1 MEVKTTEHKTLV
13 LSIGD
18 VKRLLPDEKFEYKL
32 YWNYDD
38 RIDKKTLQECMPDED
53 NYKREDW
60 TINYE
65 DFVNDWKI
73 NIEDLIWEWNISYI
87 NEQLSEELNTLV
99 KDKLKEKQVEYDD
112 FEFDFCAD
120 ELYTIDLWVDEI
132 LSKSPIVWNVVWH
145 NNFDGFTEW
154 EKAEDWEAI
163 EQFLRLNKGFATKE
177 QLEDA
182 CAEWIY
188 TGSDL
193 KINYKTSM
201 FGFLEQI
208 KAWGKDISWDNAVL
222 HLSINGSGSP
232 DFRIKGGQVE
242 FGKKLESN
250 YDYWDWSFDWH
261 YWVEEVYWQPINNY
275 F

>member
-13 LSIGD
+13 LSMED
-18 VKRLLPDEKFEYKL
+18 VKELLPDEKFEYEL

-38 RIDKKTLQECMPDED
+38 RIDKKTLQDCMPDEG
-53 NYKREDW
+53 NYKKEDGS
-60 TINYE
+60 INYE
-65 DFVNDWKI
+65 DFVWEWRA
-73 NIEDLIWEWNISYI
+73 NIEEKIWDWNISDI
-87 NEQLSEELNTLV
+87 IDELYKELANKV
-99 KDKLKEKQVEYDD
+99 EIKLRKEGIEYDD
-112 FEFDFCAD
+112 FEFDFMID
-120 ELYTIDLWVDEI
+120 ELYDIGLWVDEI

-163 EQFLRLNKGFATKE
+163 EQFLRLNKDFATKE
-177 QLEDA
+177 QLENA
-182 CAEWIY
+182 CADCIY

-201 FGFLEQI
+201 ADFLEQI
-208 KAWGKDISWDNAVL
+208 KAWGKDISWDYAVL

-232 DFRIKGGQVE
+232 EFRIKGGQVE

-261 YWVEEVYWQPINNY
+261 YWVEEVYGGAINNY